1 MLPFQEAN
9 SMQVAMLTDN
19 SLVLSLTEHRK
30 LIKEHI
36 SSTLRLIVG
45 FLTNIS

>member
-1 MLPFQEAN
+1 MLPLQEPN
-9 SMQVAMLTDN
+9 FMQVAMLTDN
-19 SLVLSLTEHRK
+19 SLVLSLTELK

-45 FLTNIS
+45 FLKNIS